1 MSMSTKLKNKLRLT
15 IIIHNIERHTHRPF
29 YEFRLSADKSW
40 KLVCAGCMETYNVPQ
55 ILHAHF
61 RLLFCFLVVFGL
73 HESHCLLYVRCLLD
87 VLCVM
92 EMLLD

>member
-1 MSMSTKLKNKLRLT
+1 MMSR
-15 IIIHNIERHTHRPF
+15 RF
-29 YEFRLSADKSW
+29 
-40 KLVCAGCMETYNVPQ
+40 
-55 ILHAHF
+55 LHAHF

-73 HESHCLLYVRCLLD
+73 HESHCVLYVRCLLD